1 MDEDAVVD
9 VEGRVVVEALGA
21 VTAHQRLHPV
31 RPQGQPRCRRQ
42 LLLPPLHMLTAS
54 SRAKRV
60 PLVVV
65 RMPLTQLEP
74 LAAARLSPSLL
85 AAWLLTG

>member
-9 VEGRVVVEALGA
+9 VEGHVVVEALGA

-42 LLLPPLHMLTAS
+42 LLHMLTAS

-85 AAWLLTG
+85 AAWLLTV

>member
-9 VEGRVVVEALGA
+9 VGGHVVVEALGVVA
-21 VTAHQRLHPV
+21 AHQRLHPV

-42 LLLPPLHMLTAS
+42 LLLPPLHMPTAS
-54 SRAKRV
+54 NRARRV

-65 RMPLTQLEP
+65 RMPLTQLEL
-74 LAAARLSPSLL
+74 LAVARLPPSLL
-85 AAWLLTG
+85 AVWLPTV